1 MHKLE
6 MVRVSARNAVPTDV
20 RWCAA
25 RSAPAA
31 VVRAGGSNDRRLV
44 LRFRV
49 RPGRPSSRSRRT
61 RCRRGPTSWLV
72 HAALQGTARV
82 ADCEAAA
89 AGLLSRG
96 TNPGCHLPS
105 RPRCLPKARLS
116 LLLVRVGGGFG
127 TRTQPAA
134 HSLSRRRTK
143 TLSSASLRDPYLA
156 IGVSRRTCPRSERP
170 LSHLWRR
177 RRKKSRITKLA
188 RLIKSLCQNTKKVV
202 KTKLLGIK
210 SQNDDHRTRSKD

>member
-6 MVRVSARNAVPTDV
+6 MVRVSAQNAVPTDV

-31 VVRAGGSNDRRLV
+31 VARAGGSNDRRLV

-61 RCRRGPTSWLV
+61 GAGGGPRPGSSTPPSRGPPAWP
-72 HAALQGTARV
+72 TARQPRQ
-82 ADCEAAA
+82 ACPPAAPTPA
-89 AGLLSRG
+89 AI
-96 TNPGCHLPS
+96 
-105 RPRCLPKARLS
+105 RPRGLAASPRPVCRS
-116 LLLVRVGGGFG
+116 SWSRRGFG

-156 IGVSRRTCPRSERP
+156 IGVSRRTCPGSERP

-177 RRKKSRITKLA
+177 RRKKSRITKFA

>member
-6 MVRVSARNAVPTDV
+6 MVRVSPRNTVPTDV

-31 VVRAGGSNDRRLV
+31 VARAGGSNDRRLV

-96 TNPGCHLPS
+96 TNPGRHPPS
-105 RPRCLPKARLS
+105 WPRCLPKARLS
-116 LLLVRVGGGFG
+116 LLLVRGRGGLRHTHSARGTLAFPKENKDIVLGFAS
-127 TRTQPAA
+127 R
-134 HSLSRRRTK
+134 SLPCYRC
-143 TLSSASLRDPYLA
+143 LQEN
-156 IGVSRRTCPRSERP
+156 VSR
-170 LSHLWRR
+170 
-177 RRKKSRITKLA
+177 I
-188 RLIKSLCQNTKKVV
+188 
-202 KTKLLGIK
+202 
-210 SQNDDHRTRSKD
+210 